1 MTIPKIK
8 ALMPMKGHSERV
20 PGKNVRNFAGKPLFF
35 WVLESLSNSEYIS
48 EIVINT
54 DSDEIAKLAQDHYDV
69 TILKRPDH
77 LLGDMVSMPPILEHD
92 LECISGDHFLQTHS
106 TNPLLS
112 TKTINESIKA
122 FYNQDNYDSL
132 FTVTRLQTRLFWS
145 DGKPVNHDPGN
156 LIRTQDLDPIYEE
169 NSCLYLFT
177 RSVFEENNHRL
188 GKNPMMFPMDPLES
202 IDIDEEHDFVIAEQ
216 LKKLSFTA

>member
-77 LLGDMVSMPPILEHD
+77 LLGDMVSMPPILKYD
-92 LECISGDHFLQTHS
+92 LECISGEHFLQTHS

-112 TKTINESIKA
+112 TKTINESIEA

-132 FTVTRLQTRLFWS
+132 FTVTRLQTRLFWN
-145 DGKPVNHDPGN
+145 DGKPVNHDPSN

-177 RSVFEENNHRL
+177 RRVFEENNHRL